1 MDFAS
6 RDSHGETVC
15 RWFLSLNRYQAL
27 HRLHY
32 PLWSVVQRRELR
44 PHRFSPQLLP
54 LFRNRCFNLLVPVGL
69 VFFFWSGQHSA
80 RLSVLGLLAHGRS
93 SFGRVYCSR

>member
-1 MDFAS
+1 MDFAC

-44 PHRFSPQLLP
+44 PHRLSPQLLP
-54 LFRNRCFNLLVPVGL
+54 LFRNPGFNLLVPVGL
-69 VFFFWSGQHSA
+69 VFFLFFGLVSGQPGS
-80 RLSVLGLLAHGRS
+80 L
-93 SFGRVYCSR
+93 